1 MLKRETMEQCKFQT
15 VENFVEK
22 ELLSFVEEKLGIDF
36 RKALEGEL
44 TPYVQNLIDNSFYF
58 NAQKGCRTDLQ
69 MVKELIYSR
78 CVELRLIEKW
88 KRQMVVLNGSD
99 RDCLITRY
107 ATNASDLWEVGTSNY
122 YEVIST
128 YKGYC
133 LNNENLY
140 IGKGKMQKLCEHA
153 KTSNQYLVVVDVLFK
168 RYCFVPVR
176 ENISDMDYV
185 SAAVLGGGYNVN
197 LEGVDWFRLDEE
209 EDFIIGSLC

>member
-176 ENISDMDYV
+176 ENINDMDYV
-185 SAAVLGGGYNVN
+185 SAVVLGGGYSVN
-197 LEGVDWFRLDEE
+197 LEGVDWFRLDDE